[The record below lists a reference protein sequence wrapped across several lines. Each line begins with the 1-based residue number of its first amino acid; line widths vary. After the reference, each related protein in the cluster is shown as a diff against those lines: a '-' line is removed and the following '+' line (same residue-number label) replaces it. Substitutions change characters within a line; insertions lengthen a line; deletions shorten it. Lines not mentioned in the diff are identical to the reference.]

1 MTVRSVRRAA
11 LVPAVAAAL
20 LLSGCGFDPAQV
32 PVPGATVSGPTYQ
45 VRIELANALN
55 LPARAK
61 VVANGAQIGSLREV
75 RVVDPTPEQPGRV
88 EAVVEIAEAVR
99 LPVST
104 TVQLRQNTILG
115 DIYIGLTTPTGDFD
129 RVIAPGGTIPLART
143 RPALQVEDLLAGMS
157 TFVGGGA
164 LQQMQAIVDRV
175 NATLPQQP
183 AETARIFDVLGR
195 DVSDVAADMA
205 VVDRF
210 LDTIQRDLDVALRNP
225 RELDALLSERG
236 AVEIPA
242 DATSLVLTLGVVGGL
257 GIVGH
262 AIAWLA
268 PLLEAGDEAAKA
280 LVPLLFAD
288 RPLDLSAPSNLNR
301 VVSLL
306 RDKIIPF
313 VERGPKLNVGT
324 VFVEGTGTA
333 EGAPT
338 PVAADEQVQRII
350 ATLRMIGVVR

>member
-1 MTVRSVRRAA
+1 MTARSVRRAA
-11 LVPAVAAAL
+11 LVPMVVGL
-20 LLSGCGFDPAQV
+20 LLSGCGFDPAQI

-75 RVVDPTPEQPGRV
+75 SVVDPTPEQPGRV
-88 EAVVEIAEAVR
+88 EAVVEIAAGVR

-129 RVIAPGGTIPLART
+129 RTIPPGGTIPLART

-164 LQQMQAIVDRV
+164 MQQMQDIVNRV
-175 NATLPQQP
+175 NATLPDRP
-183 AETARIFDVLGR
+183 AETRRIFEVVGR

-210 LDTIQRDLDVALRNP
+210 LDTIQRNLAAALDNP

-242 DATSLVLTLGVVGGL
+242 DAKSLVLTLGVVGGL

-262 AIAWLA
+262 AIAWLG
-268 PLLEAGDEAAKA
+268 PLLEASDAAAKA

-288 RPLDLSAPSNLNR
+288 QPLDLTAPSNLNR
-301 VVSLL
+301 VVSLV
-306 RDKIIPF
+306 RDEIIPF
-313 VERGPKLNVGT
+313 VERGPKLNI
-324 VFVEGTGTA
+324 
-333 EGAPT
+333 GAVAVDEAAT
-338 PVAADEQVQRII
+338 PVATDEQVEQII

>member
-1 MTVRSVRRAA
+1 MTARSPRRAA
-11 LVPAVAAAL
+11 LVPVLAL
-20 LLSGCGFDPAQV
+20 GLLSGCGFDPAQV

-75 RVVDPTPEQPGRV
+75 SVVDPTLEQPGRV
-88 EAVVEIAEAVR
+88 EAVVEIAEGVR

-129 RVIAPGGTIPLART
+129 RTIPPGGTIPLART

-164 LQQMQAIVDRV
+164 MQQMQDIVNRV
-175 NATLPQQP
+175 NATLPEQP
-183 AETARIFDVLGR
+183 AETARIFEVVGR
-195 DVSDVAADMA
+195 DVADVAADIA

-210 LDTIQRDLDVALRNP
+210 LDTIQRDLDAALDNP
-225 RELDALLSERG
+225 RELEALLSERG

-242 DATSLVLTLGVVGGL
+242 DAKSLVLTLGVVGGL

-262 AIAWLA
+262 AIAWLG
-268 PLLEAGDEAAKA
+268 PLLEASDAAAKA

-288 RPLDLSAPSNLNR
+288 RPLDLTAPSNLNR
-301 VVSLL
+301 VVSLV

-313 VERGPKLNVGT
+313 VERGPKLNIGAVA
-324 VFVEGTGTA
+324 VEGA
-333 EGAPT
+333 AT
-338 PVAADEQVQRII
+338 PVATDEQVQRII

>member
-1 MTVRSVRRAA
+1 MTARSVRRAA
-11 LVPAVAAAL
+11 LVPVLAL
-20 LLSGCGFDPAQV
+20 GLLSGCGFDPAQV

-75 RVVDPTPEQPGRV
+75 SVVDPTLEQPGRV
-88 EAVVEIAEAVR
+88 EAVVEIAEGVR
-99 LPVST
+99 LPVGT

-115 DIYIGLTTPTGDFD
+115 DIYIGLSTPAGDFD
-129 RVIAPGGTIPLART
+129 RTIPPGGTIPLART

-164 LQQMQAIVDRV
+164 MQQMQDIVNRV
-175 NATLPQQP
+175 NATLPDRP
-183 AETARIFDVLGR
+183 AETARIFEVVGR

-210 LDTIQRDLDVALRNP
+210 LDTIQRDLDAALDNP

-236 AVEIPA
+236 SVEIPA
-242 DATSLVLTLGVVGGL
+242 DAKSLILTLGVVGGL

-262 AIAWLA
+262 AIAWLG
-268 PLLEAGDEAAKA
+268 PLLEASDAAAKA

-288 RPLDLSAPSNLNR
+288 RPLDLTAPSNLNR
-301 VVSLL
+301 VVSLV

-313 VERGPKLNVGT
+313 VERGPKLNI
-324 VFVEGTGTA
+324 
-333 EGAPT
+333 GAVAVDGAAA
-338 PVAADEQVQRII
+338 PVATDEQVQQII